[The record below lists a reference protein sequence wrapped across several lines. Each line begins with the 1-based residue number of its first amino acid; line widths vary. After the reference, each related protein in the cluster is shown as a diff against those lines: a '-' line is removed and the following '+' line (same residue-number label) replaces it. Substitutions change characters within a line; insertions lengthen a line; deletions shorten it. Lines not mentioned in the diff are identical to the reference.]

1 MQCALLLM
9 GRDLCFGLHQKLN
22 IVQKKAVK
30 EYKKMQEKILK
41 KSSHIDLIEGN
52 IVAGLVRFAIPLMI
66 GNLLQQFY
74 NIADTLIVGRFL
86 GKEALAAVGSAY
98 SIMVFLTSV
107 ILGLCMGSSAFL
119 SIQYGRKDRA
129 SFSSGNFMSFILI
142 GGFAATLNVVVYL
155 GMDNILK
162 LLQIPSDV
170 YASMRSYVV
179 IIYGGLMAT
188 FLYNYFANCLRA
200 VGNSLVPLL
209 FLGISS
215 ILNIALDILFVAIF
229 AFGIQGAAVAT
240 VFSQYVSGI
249 GIWIYAWKKMP
260 DLRFE
265 RNRMHFQKDILKSIL
280 NLSILTSLQQSIMN
294 FGILMVQGLVNS
306 FGAAVMAAFGAA
318 VKIDT
323 FAYSPVQDF
332 GNAFST
338 FVAQNHGAGKGERI
352 RVGGRKAVLA
362 VFLFCTAISLLVFL
376 FAGGLMAIFTEDS
389 EIIGIGVSYL
399 RTEGI
404 FYCLIGFLFLFYGY
418 FRAVEQPFVSV
429 VLTITSLGTRVL
441 LAYLLSGMPM
451 IGYRGI
457 WVSIPVGWVLAD
469 LIGLCF
475 LKRK

>member
-1 MQCALLLM
+1 
-9 GRDLCFGLHQKLN
+9 
-22 IVQKKAVK
+22 
-30 EYKKMQEKILK
+30 
-41 KSSHIDLIEGN
+41 
-52 IVAGLVRFAIPLMI
+52 
-66 GNLLQQFY
+66 
-74 NIADTLIVGRFL
+74 
-86 GKEALAAVGSAY
+86 
-98 SIMVFLTSV
+98 
-107 ILGLCMGSSAFL
+107 
-119 SIQYGRKDRA
+119 
-129 SFSSGNFMSFILI
+129 
-142 GGFAATLNVVVYL
+142 
-155 GMDNILK
+155 
-162 LLQIPSDV
+162 
-170 YASMRSYVV
+170 
-179 IIYGGLMAT
+179 
-188 FLYNYFANCLRA
+188 
-200 VGNSLVPLL
+200 
-209 FLGISS
+209 
-215 ILNIALDILFVAIF
+215 
-229 AFGIQGAAVAT
+229 
-240 VFSQYVSGI
+240 
-249 GIWIYAWKKMP
+249 MP

-376 FAGGLMAIFTEDS
+376 FAGGLMAIFTEGS

-399 RTEGI
+399 RIEGI

>member
-1 MQCALLLM
+1 M
-9 GRDLCFGLHQKLN
+9 GRGLCFGLHQKPN

-41 KSSHIDLIEGN
+41 KSFHIDLTEGN

-86 GKEALAAVGSAY
+86 GKEAL
-98 SIMVFLTSV
+98 
-107 ILGLCMGSSAFL
+107 GSSAFL

-352 RVGGRKAVLA
+352 RVGGRKAVQ
-362 VFLFCTAISLLVFL
+362 
-376 FAGGLMAIFTEDS
+376 
-389 EIIGIGVSYL
+389 IG
-399 RTEGI
+399 
-404 FYCLIGFLFLFYGY
+404 
-418 FRAVEQPFVSV
+418 RAHV
-429 VLTITSLGTRVL
+429 
-441 LAYLLSGMPM
+441 
-451 IGYRGI
+451 
-457 WVSIPVGWVLAD
+457 
-469 LIGLCF
+469 
-475 LKRK
+475 